1 MRSYN
6 ASSPSIISNKNAGV
20 GTTIILSDRNFEG
33 LFDGSFNPQIAF
45 GWVSLK
51 IEADISTALKLA
63 DIF

>member
-1 MRSYN
+1 MRSDT
-6 ASSPSIISNKNAGV
+6 ASSPSIISNKSAGV
-20 GTTIILSDRNFEG
+20 GTTIILSGRNFEG

>member
-1 MRSYN
+1 MRSDN

-20 GTTIILSDRNFEG
+20 GTTIILSDRNFKG